1 MALDKAVPEG
11 VREYQQ
17 QLQQELNNYLKEKG
31 NSKGSK
37 DKKPETVQE
46 KKESL
51 VVAAPIQQQPTTPN
65 LVDLIQ
71 KNPWIAFLSLLIGI
85 LVLLNIFGLVFLWK
99 LNSKIEQ
106 LMTGSQGS
114 TANPNSQQEL

>member
-1 MALDKAVPEG
+1 VALDKAVPEG